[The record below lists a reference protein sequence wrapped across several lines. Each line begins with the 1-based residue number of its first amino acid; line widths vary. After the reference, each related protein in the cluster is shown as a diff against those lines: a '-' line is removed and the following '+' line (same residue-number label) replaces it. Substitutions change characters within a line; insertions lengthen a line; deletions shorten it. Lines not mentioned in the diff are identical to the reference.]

1 MAKLRMKILK
11 FQLGS
16 LTANCYFLIEGS
28 DCLIID
34 PADDAPFILEELS
47 RRRLKLKALLA
58 THGHFD
64 HIMAVGE
71 IQTSLNVPF
80 YLFQEDQFLVD
91 RVGETAKHF
100 LGYEPAVLK
109 PSKSQYLKG
118 GQMNIGD
125 FSFDVTRSPGH
136 TPGGASFYFKNESV
150 IFTGDT
156 LFKGSIG
163 RFDFSYC
170 DKKELK
176 NSLIALFKLPDS
188 TIVYPGHEEET
199 TIGEEKKNS
208 GVFLD
213 FLK

>member
-1 MAKLRMKILK
+1 MKTLK
-11 FQLGS
+11 FRLGS
-16 LTANCYFLIEGS
+16 LEANCYFLIEGS
-28 DCLIID
+28 DCIIVD

-71 IQTSLNVPF
+71 IQASLEVPF
-80 YLFQEDQFLVD
+80 YINEEDQFLVD

-100 LGYEPAVLK
+100 LGYEPVVMK
-109 PSKSQYLKG
+109 PSKTEYLKSG
-118 GQMNIGD
+118 KMDIGD
-125 FSFDVTRSPGH
+125 FTFDVIKSPGH
-136 TPGGASFYFKNESV
+136 SPGGASFYFKTDSV
-150 IFTGDT
+150 VFTGDT
-156 LFKGSIG
+156 LFKGAIG

-170 DKKELK
+170 NKGDLSK
-176 NSLIALFKLPDS
+176 SLTKLFELPDL

-199 TIGEEKKNS
+199 SIQEEKKNS
-208 GVFLD
+208 GVFFD